1 MLDGAGADSIQRAGK
16 RHKVSKHVVQ
26 HQQVQQQQGGG
37 WQSEDSGSDSGSS
50 DGEGGADRSKDG
62 NDSDEDDLHWPLS
75 IIETSASLRYLQIQL
90 LITVLRYSRI
100 DFALIVKYVIIL
112 ARIQGYYWSRL
123 SRSLISDPTVSIF
136 FIRIVTGCL
145 CVFQHRCTLTNDPK
159 SIERRSCVIQLR
171 NMFSSFLYI
180 VCKSNSVRIRKKE
193 KHLLS
198 NQNRKV
204 EWGLF

>member
-1 MLDGAGADSIQRAGK
+1 MLDGAGADPVQRAGK

-26 HQQVQQQQGGG
+26 QQHVQQQQAGG

-75 IIETSASLRYLQIQL
+75 ITETSTSLRYLQIQL

-112 ARIQGYYWSRL
+112 AKIKGISVEVITL
-123 SRSLISDPTVSIF
+123 S
-136 FIRIVTGCL
+136 
-145 CVFQHRCTLTNDPK
+145 
-159 SIERRSCVIQLR
+159 
-171 NMFSSFLYI
+171 Y
-180 VCKSNSVRIRKKE
+180 RIR
-193 KHLLS
+193 H
-198 NQNRKV
+198 V
-204 EWGLF
+204 